1 MTLLL
6 PDIYINSI
14 TAICPS
20 LVLNCQPYYSLI
32 ELNVQPNDYRKHQ
45 RFHDLEK
52 VFDFPYLCAQELH
65 TNTQVESNVIDSPSI
80 VGFELGCCVNP
91 TNYGSIF

>member
-45 RFHDLEK
+45 NFHDDLEK

-65 TNTQVESNVIDSPSI
+65 TNAQVESNSHSQP
-80 VGFELGCCVNP
+80 
-91 TNYGSIF
+91 